1 MRFTGRVTR
10 REGWVTDFLAR
21 VEAQRREIYRPGGV
35 NLLRSAEDALD
46 FVNKVGF
53 CLLFAHRTLE
63 LPNLWGISEGRPWLW
78 KDELSIQKQLYYG
91 KRFRKRAGF
100 VALRLLPALYALTP
114 TAEFRGDR
122 FALYRRG
129 YISAEAN
136 RIAGAVLAKGPL
148 STRDLRRTVGMA
160 GDRHRYRFS
169 KALAEAEEM
178 FLVVKGGTTRT
189 KHAAYTYVW
198 DSFARFWSEVAG
210 EGSGPSHEEAGVAVI
225 NRYVRTTVAA
235 TTKTIADT
243 LSLNESFVGFIA
255 GRLVGDGTLARIEDE
270 GQVYLVAP
278 DVLESLLA

>member
-1 MRFTGRVTR
+1 M
-10 REGWVTDFLAR
+10 TDFLAR
-21 VEAQRREIYRPGGV
+21 VEAQRREIYCLGGV
-35 NLLRSAEDALD
+35 GLLRSAEDALN

-63 LPNLWGISEGRPWLW
+63 LPNLWDISEGRPWLW
-78 KDELSIQKQLYYG
+78 KDELPTQKRLHYG

-122 FALYRRG
+122 FALYQRG

-136 RIAGAVLAKGPL
+136 RIVGAVLAKGPL

-189 KHAAYTYVW
+189 KYAAYTYVW

-210 EGSGPSHEEAGVAVI
+210 VGSGLSHEEAGIAVI
-225 NRYVRTTVAA
+225 NQYVRTTVAA
-235 TTKTIADT
+235 TTRMIADT
-243 LSLNESFVGFIA
+243 FSLNESFVSFFA
-255 GRLVGDGTLARIEDE
+255 ERLVREGILARIEDE

-278 DVLESLLA
+278 DVLPSLLT